1 METFLK
7 ELPQYFSIATIF
19 PTIAFICIKIRNN
32 SQFFMPSEYKVI
44 RNIINKI
51 ASKNHLGE
59 YPLTFTIVAG
69 SRTYWI
75 AKGLGICQKEES
87 CYFIKNINPF
97 VPYRGRLS
105 EELNEAIRQSYLLNT
120 IEAYAWS
127 NGTIAISRSSFKNN
141 ERKEDYLAFVIG
153 HEISHILNKD
163 SFNNSLKKDKEG
175 EGLKPKKK
183 ELLGFKLSRKSES
196 KADINSAKMLIN
208 AGYKKDVPLKAHDF
222 IAKIGGYGYI
232 TDKKSSHPGYEERRN
247 KLKSFLEK
255 HNYDKSIESPKANT
269 LGNWIFNRKENTLTF
284 RIKSSKKIEALDK
297 DIKKGNS
304 DLVDIQTIN
313 N

>member
-19 PTIAFICIKIRNN
+19 PTITFLGIKIRNN
-32 SQFFMPSEYKVI
+32 SQFFMPTEYKVI

-51 ASKNHLGE
+51 ASNNDLGE
-59 YPLTFTIVAG
+59 YPLTFTIIAG

-75 AKGLGICQKEES
+75 AKALGICQKKES

-97 VPYRGRLS
+97 IPYRGRLS
-105 EELNEAIRQSYLLNT
+105 EELNEAMRQSYLLNT

-175 EGLKPKKK
+175 KGLEPKKK

-208 AGYKKDVPLKAHDF
+208 AGYKKDIPIKAHDF

-247 KLKSFLEK
+247 KLKSFLQK
-255 HNYDKSIESPKANT
+255 HKYDKSIELPKANT
-269 LGNWIFNRKENTLTF
+269 QGNWIFNRKENTLTF
-284 RIKSSKKIEALDK
+284 RIKSSKKIEAIDK
-297 DIKKGNS
+297 DIKKSNS